1 MKKYK
6 NRKDAAKMVV
16 AVLCA
21 ACMLT
26 ACGNAEADAMEE
38 IAASATETTTES
50 AEVLPTEKPAA
61 EPTEAPA
68 KTVDE
73 GSATEPVEPVAV
85 TAEPD
90 TKPSAEPVAA
100 SAGAAAEAGYTCTEM
115 TQTMYAKSAVNVRD
129 LPGTDGNKIGSLKAS
144 EEITVTGKCDQTGW
158 YRFDLNGATA
168 YVSDKYIVSE
178 KPVANTG
185 STKTANTGNSNT
197 AANQYASNTVD
208 DTFGITEEQIENFM
222 KTHGDGSTGNTG
234 NTVVGN
240 TITGKLSAEND
251 YFDRAAAEQVFA
263 SINAERTAAGI
274 PALIW
279 SEDLYNIAVQRCYEN
294 DIHAGMRAGTS
305 ENLTVGSGCDAATI
319 HQKVHDSEGH
329 RNNYMNST
337 WAYGAVAVRVL
348 SNTLCGMQ
356 LEPYHI
362 AYEVFSAGD
371 NTATNSSVTINTP
384 AQENTEAVAPKTA
397 DENTSAS
404 SSNVGWSMTPPTQE
418 DGLKNWQ
425 EQNPDAEVS
434 FGN

>member
-6 NRKDAAKMVV
+6 NRKDAVKTVV

-38 IAASATETTTES
+38 IAASVTETTTES

-73 GSATEPVEPVAV
+73 GSATEPVESVAV

-129 LPGTDGNKIGSLKAS
+129 LPSTDGKKIGSLKAS
-144 EEITVTGKCDQTGW
+144 QEITITGKCDQTGW
-158 YRFDLNGATA
+158 YRFELNGTTG

-178 KPVANTG
+178 KPAANTVAAAG
-185 STKTANTGNSNT
+185 NNNTAGNTTQQNT
-197 AANQYASNTVD
+197 AAPAATPTPAQTTTTGTT
-208 DTFGITEEQIENFM
+208 DTSGE
-222 KTHGDGSTGNTG
+222 
-234 NTVVGN
+234 
-240 TITGKLSAEND
+240 
-251 YFDRAAAEQVFA
+251 YFDRAMAEQVFA
-263 SINAERTAAGI
+263 LVNEERVANGI

-279 SEDLYNIAVQRCYEN
+279 SEDMYNIAVQRCYEN
-294 DIHAGMRAGTS
+294 DVHEGVRAGTTENYS
-305 ENLTVGSGCDAATI
+305 EGQQTAEEIYQSW
-319 HQKVHDSEGH
+319 HDSPGH
-329 RNNYMNST
+329 HDTYMRPNYVYS
-337 WAYGAVAVRVL
+337 AVAVRIVPL
-348 SNTLCGMQ
+348 MGGALGNI
-356 LEPYHI
+356 HI
-362 AYEVFSAGD
+362 HYQVFD
-371 NTATNSSVTINTP
+371 LNNTAANSSVTINTP
-384 AQENTEAVAPKTA
+384 VQDDSVAAAPKTA
-397 DENTSAS
+397 DENTNAS

-418 DGLKNWQ
+418 DGLKKWQ
-425 EQNPDAEVS
+425 EQNPDVEVS

>member
-6 NRKDAAKMVV
+6 NRKDAVKMVV

-38 IAASATETTTES
+38 IAASVTETTTES

-90 TKPSAEPVAA
+90 TKPSAEPAAA

-129 LPGTDGNKIGSLKAS
+129 LPSTDGKKIGSLKAS
-144 EEITVTGKCDQTGW
+144 QEITVTGKCDQTGW
-158 YRFDLNGATA
+158 YRFDWNNTTG

-178 KPVANTG
+178 KPVSNVA
-185 STKTANTGNSNT
+185 ATGNSN
-197 AANQYASNTVD
+197 AAGNQYASNTVD

-222 KTHGDGSTGNTG
+222 KTHGDGATGNT
-234 NTVVGN
+234 T
-240 TITGKLSAEND
+240 TTTSKDA
-251 YFDRAAAEQVFA
+251 YFDRAMAEQVFA
-263 SINAERTAAGI
+263 MVNAERSAAGI
-274 PALIW
+274 PELTW
-279 SEDLYNIAVQRCYEN
+279 SEDLYNIAMERCHEDDGHASVRPGTGEN
-294 DIHAGMRAGTS
+294 CQT
-305 ENLTVGSGCDAATI
+305 GSFGDDNANATTI
-319 HQKVHDSEGH
+319 HQNWKNSQGH
-329 RNNYMNST
+329 YDNYMNT
-337 WAYGAVAVRVL
+337 MYGTGAVAILRIPCNL
-348 SNTLCGMQ
+348 GGIQ
-356 LEPYHI
+356 LGDGVV
-362 AYEVFSAGD
+362 AYEVFGVGS
-371 NTATNSSVTINTP
+371 TAANSSVTINTP
-384 AQENTEAVAPKTA
+384 VQDNSVAAAPKTA
-397 DENTSAS
+397 DGNTGAS
-404 SSNVGWSMTPPTQE
+404 SSNVGWSLTPPTQE
-418 DGLKNWQ
+418 DGLKKWQ

>member
-1 MKKYK
+1 MKKCK
-6 NRKDAAKMVV
+6 NRKDAVKMVV

-38 IAASATETTTES
+38 IAASVTETTTES

-90 TKPSAEPVAA
+90 TKPSAEPAAA

-129 LPGTDGNKIGSLKAS
+129 LPSTDGKKIGSLKAS
-144 EEITVTGKCDQTGW
+144 QEITVTGKCDQTGW
-158 YRFDLNGATA
+158 YRFDWNNTTG

-178 KPVANTG
+178 KPVSNVA
-185 STKTANTGNSNT
+185 ATGNSNT
-197 AANQYASNTVD
+197 AGNQYASNTVD

-222 KTHGDGSTGNTG
+222 KTHGDGATGNT
-234 NTVVGN
+234 T
-240 TITGKLSAEND
+240 TTTSKDA
-251 YFDRAAAEQVFA
+251 YFDRAMAEQVFA
-263 SINAERTAAGI
+263 MVNAERSAAGI
-274 PALIW
+274 PELTW
-279 SEDLYNIAVQRCYEN
+279 SEDLYNIAMERCHEDDGHASVRPGTGEN
-294 DIHAGMRAGTS
+294 CQT
-305 ENLTVGSGCDAATI
+305 GSFGDDNANATTI
-319 HQKVHDSEGH
+319 HQNWKNSQGH
-329 RNNYMNST
+329 YDNYMNT
-337 WAYGAVAVRVL
+337 MYGTGAVAILRIPCNL
-348 SNTLCGMQ
+348 GGIQ
-356 LEPYHI
+356 LGDGVV
-362 AYEVFSAGD
+362 AYEVFGVGS
-371 NTATNSSVTINTP
+371 TAANSSVTINTP
-384 AQENTEAVAPKTA
+384 VQDDSVAAAPKTA
-397 DENTSAS
+397 DEYTSAS
-404 SSNVGWSMTPPTQE
+404 NSNVGWSMTPPTQE
-418 DGLKNWQ
+418 DGLKKWQ